1 MALTSSAFRRY
12 VVKRVAFML
21 FSLWMISILVF
32 GITQVL
38 PGSAATMILGTFAT
52 DESITALEEQL
63 GLNRPIYVQYL
74 DWFSGV
80 LTGDWGE
87 SFVSQRPIDEIVWP
101 RLVHSAELATVALT
115 LVVLI
120 GIPLGVI
127 AAIRRDSYLDIFIS
141 NVTYLGISVPEFVT
155 GTFLILLLG
164 GPIFNVFPSGNYV
177 PRSEGFVPWLEHL
190 LLPAITLT
198 ILMLAHVM
206 RQTRSGMVETLQSDY
221 VRTARLKGMDEYKVI
236 SKHALRNGLLPTI
249 TVLALDLGYVM
260 GGIVVVEEVFSFPGL
275 GRLIIFSI
283 FNRDLPTLQVVV
295 LIVAATYTLANFA
308 ADLIYTYLD
317 PRIEYGES

>member
-12 VVKRVAFML
+12 LIKRVGFMI
-21 FSLWMISILVF
+21 FSLWLISILVF

-38 PGSAATMILGTFAT
+38 PGSAAVMVLGTFAT
-52 DESITALEEQL
+52 EESIAAMEEQL
-63 GLNRPIYVQYL
+63 GLNEPVYIQYF

-80 LTGDWGE
+80 ITGDWGQ
-87 SFVSQRPIDEIVWP
+87 SFVSNRAIENIVWP
-101 RLVHSAELATVALT
+101 RLIHSVELATIAII
-115 LVVLI
+115 LVILV
-120 GIPLGVI
+120 GIPLGVL
-127 AAIRRDSYLDIFIS
+127 AAIRRNGYADLAIS
-141 NVTYLGISVPEFVT
+141 NFSYLGISVPEFVT
-155 GTFLILLLG
+155 GTLLILLLG

-177 PRSEGFVPWLEHL
+177 PRSEGIIPWLEHL

-198 ILMLAHVM
+198 ILLLAHVM

-221 VRTARLKGMDEYKVI
+221 VRTARLKGMSEYKVI

-249 TVLALDLGYVM
+249 TVLALDLGYLM
-260 GGIVVVEEVFSFPGL
+260 GGIVVVEEVFSFPGI

-283 FNRDLPTLQVVV
+283 YNRDLPTLQIVV

-308 ADLIYTYLD
+308 ADIVYTYLD
-317 PRIEYGES
+317 PRIEFGGK